1 MSLADVN
8 ITLKQMRGEFMN
20 RLKELREKN
29 NLTLRE
35 LGEKVNM
42 SSGRLSQY
50 ETGKRNPKLETW
62 QKLAD
67 FFGVPVSYLQGTDD
81 TTSLRNYF
89 IHTNNFIRTDTSK
102 ISADNLITYITNGIE
117 PTLTEIKKLIDE
129 LTLIRAIN
137 RYLDNKDNGVKPI
150 YTPATSDEL
159 NNLDYLKKNFSFLFD
174 LAVKEK
180 DIQDVISN
188 AVAQRLIYFN
198 RNDVKALIDEVT
210 LTDDIFKELNDEV
223 NKELAKYPSK
233 VFFDGAKD
241 FILNKQFDDRTNN
254 LTNNLFITL
263 MAVLAKLDKRDDKD
277 SIKK

>member
-1 MSLADVN
+1 
-8 ITLKQMRGEFMN
+8 MN

-81 TTSLRNYF
+81 ARSLRNYF
-89 IHTNNFIRTDTSK
+89 VHGVINNTQTYNP
-102 ISADNLITYITNGIE
+102 ADSLINYITTKIE

-150 YTPATSDEL
+150 YNPATSDEL

-174 LAVKEK
+174 SAVKEK

-188 AVAQRLIYFN
+188 AVAQRLIYFS

-233 VFFDGAKD
+233 VFFDGAKE

-263 MAVLAKLDKRDDKD
+263 MAVLAKLDKRD

>member
-1 MSLADVN
+1 
-8 ITLKQMRGEFMN
+8 MN

-42 SSGRLSQY
+42 SSSRLSYY

-81 TTSLRNYF
+81 ARTLRNYF
-89 IHTNNFIRTDTSK
+89 THGVINTTETYKVN
-102 ISADNLITYITNGIE
+102 ADSLINYITSNIE

-137 RYLDNKDNGVKPI
+137 GYLDNKKNGAKPI
-150 YTPATSDEL
+150 YHPVTSNEL
-159 NNLDYLKKNFSFLFD
+159 NSLDYLKKNFDFLFNS
-174 LAVKEK
+174 AVEEK
-180 DIQDVISN
+180 NIQDVISN
-188 AVAQRLIYFN
+188 SVAQRLIYFN

-210 LTDDIFKELNDEV
+210 LTDDILKEFNDEV

-233 VFFDGAKD
+233 VFFDGSKE

-263 MAVLAKLDKRDDKD
+263 MAVLAKLDKRDGKD